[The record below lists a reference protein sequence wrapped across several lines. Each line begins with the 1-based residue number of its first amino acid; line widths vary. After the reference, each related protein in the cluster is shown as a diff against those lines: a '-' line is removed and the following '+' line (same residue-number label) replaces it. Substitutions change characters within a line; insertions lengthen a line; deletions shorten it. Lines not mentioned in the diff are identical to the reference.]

1 MNIVVCVKYVPDAT
15 GDRRFEADNTV
26 DRVDVDGLLSELDEY
41 AVEQALQI
49 KEKRAG
55 VGGEEVTVTALT
67 VGPEKAVDA
76 VRKAL
81 QMGADKAVHVVDEA
95 IAGSDAIATSL
106 VLAEAIKKANG
117 GSAPDLV
124 VCGLASTDAGMSVV
138 PPMLAERLGLPQV
151 TLAAVVE
158 TQGDQV
164 RIKRDTDTATEVVGG
179 VMPLVLSVTDQSG
192 EARYP
197 SFKGIMA
204 AKKKPLETWSVAD
217 LGIDAGRLG
226 LSAAWSVVEDT
237 AARPPRTAGEIVK
250 DEDGSGAAALAEFLA
265 SKKFI

>member
-15 GDRRFEADNTV
+15 ADRRFESDNTV
-26 DRVDVDGLLSELDEY
+26 DRVGVDGLLSELDEY

-49 KEKRAG
+49 KEKRAD
-55 VGGEEVTVTALT
+55 EEINVIALT
-67 VGPEKAVDA
+67 VGPQAAEAA

-81 QMGADKAVHVVDEA
+81 QMGADSAVHVVDDA

-106 VLAEAIKKANG
+106 VLAKAIEKVG
-117 GSAPDLV
+117 QPDLV
-124 VCGLASTDAGMSVV
+124 ITGLAGTDSMMSVM
-138 PPMLAERLGLPQV
+138 PAMLAERLGLPQV
-151 TLAAVVE
+151 SQAAVVE

-164 RIKRDTDTATEVVGG
+164 RIKRDGDAATEVIGG
-179 VMPLVLSVTDQSG
+179 TMPLVLSVTDQSG

-204 AKKKPLETWSVAD
+204 AKKKPLETYSLAD
-217 LGIDAGRLG
+217 LGVDAGEVG
-226 LSAAWSVVEDT
+226 LSVAWSEVTET

-250 DEDGSGAAALAEFLA
+250 DEDGSGATALVEFLA
-265 SKKFI
+265 QKKFI